1 MPKFTKTEQQW
12 RDQLTEEQY
21 RVTREAGTERPF
33 TGEYC
38 DSTEKGVYQCVCCG
52 TDLFES
58 TNKFDS
64 GCGWPSFDSCL
75 GTSDEIVSEAP
86 DASLGRMRTEITC
99 TNCDAHLGHVFDDG
113 PTDTGLRYCVNSASL
128 NFGTE
133 D

>member
-1 MPKFTKTEQQW
+1 MAKLTKTEQQW
-12 RDQLTEEQY
+12 RDQLSEEQY

-38 DSTEKGVYQCVCCG
+38 DSKGKGVYQCVCCG
-52 TDLFES
+52 FDLFES
-58 TNKFDS
+58 TSKFDS

-75 GTSDEIVSEAP
+75 GTSDEIVTEAP
-86 DASLGRMRTEITC
+86 DASMGRMRTEIIC

-128 NFGTE
+128 SFDTE
-133 D
+133 S